1 MKNLK
6 DIINESNYDVDEN
19 GLMVLDNHV
28 FGAMMLDKTT
38 GQIQLYKAKK
48 LQSLIED
55 WEDMLDGFTIKDLKK
70 MKSGDTKEFGGGSFV
85 LFKF

>member
-1 MKNLK
+1 MKDLK

-28 FGAMMLDKTT
+28 FSALMLDKTT
-38 GQIQLYKAKK
+38 GQIQIYKKPEP
-48 LQSLIED
+48 LIDD
-55 WEDMLDGFTIKDLKK
+55 WEEELDGFTIKDLKK
-70 MKSGDTKEFGGGSFV
+70 MKSGSTQEFGGGSFV